1 MQLQTPRQVVVRTM
15 LSLHFPVRVVFT
27 EDHPCDL
34 FEFRLAY
41 FTCELEVVF
50 KLGDLLVF

>member
-15 LSLHFPVRVVFT
+15 LSLHFPVRVVFA